1 MTALDRHGPLDATRQ
16 AWQDRW
22 RDALLWTA
30 GMGVAAA
37 LMRLVARRVFPRG

>member
-1 MTALDRHGPLDATRQ
+1 MTDPDRRGPLDATQ
-16 AWQDRW
+16 KAWQARW

-37 LMRLVARRVFPRG
+37 LMRLVARRVIPRG